1 VKDLFVVRDCIFP
14 HQDSFVGNITVTEK
28 ALAEHVKFLSDVA
41 VFDEAFSPVL
51 KCLFLWDFFI

>member
-1 VKDLFVVRDCIFP
+1 MVRYSVFP